1 MVEIKEYAT
10 EKDYLNGGE
19 HLVAEK
25 KIYEHSRVSIPFV
38 QDVDINNDEIY

>member
-1 MVEIKEYAT
+1 MVEMREYTT

-25 KIYEHSRVSIPFV
+25 KIYEHSKVSIPFV
-38 QDVDINNDEIY
+38 QDVNISSDEIY